1 MDGIYRRVVLWAMAL
16 MLLAGCGAPATPAA
30 VAVAEPVATTVPLDP
45 NISHETV
52 AALHAEGDV
61 TVLDVRE
68 PGEYAAGHIP
78 GALLIPLG
86 ELPDRLHEVP
96 EEGPVVVVCRSGNR
110 SGQASRFLRQQGFD
124 NVHNML
130 GGMLAWQRA
139 GYEVEK

>member
-1 MDGIYRRVVLWAMAL
+1 
-16 MLLAGCGAPATPAA
+16 
-30 VAVAEPVATTVPLDP
+30 
-45 NISHETV
+45 
-52 AALHAEGDV
+52 
-61 TVLDVRE
+61 VLDVRE

-110 SGQASRFLRQQGFD
+110 SGQALRFLRQQGFD